1 MKLLEPFQ
9 LGPLTIPNRIVLPA
23 MVTRLSGEDG
33 LINQDITDRYL
44 RFALGEVGL
53 IVMEAMAVHTAK
65 SGPLLRIGEDRFIPG
80 LRELVKKVHDS
91 SPSKILPQIIH
102 FLKIARSGWRQK
114 IEDLSKQDI
123 NDIIVAYG
131 DAAARAREAGFDG
144 VELHMAHAYTLAS
157 FLSARN
163 GRKDE
168 YGGSLENRMR
178 LGSEVV
184 LRVREKVGDDF
195 AIGVRFLAE
204 ECIKRGFTLLDSR
217 EIALRMSQLG
227 VQYISLS
234 AGGKFEDAIHKPG
247 EPLYP
252 YTGYSG
258 DRCMPGDNFP
268 DAHNLYLAS
277 SIKEFLVSHGRATPV
292 VAVGKISTAESAE
305 QILVEGK
312 ADLIGMARALLADPY
327 WVAKV
332 KEGRERDIVQC
343 IYCNVCKA
351 LDENFKKVV
360 CYLWP
365 KGNLQAPLQT
375 EERELPKWQSI
386 NPLAAEVHNGKIK
399 LQWQPARHFRKITGY
414 DVFRSE
420 NKVKFT
426 RVKAVPRL
434 YYEDHQVVGGRTY
447 YYYVQA
453 YDADGN
459 HSYSTNL
466 VEVYLPTA
474 VPLPTELI
482 EKSDTD
488 MTQQIAVR
496 NLTDADARY
505 ASTVRQMMA
514 SQAYRELA
522 AAQLFGHGLKYVPG
536 IKYQKFMTWHI
547 TEEMQHYE
555 MVVRMYSESTG
566 DSVEPVVWERLA
578 QKPVPLVESWFELA
592 MAQFLYDRGGF
603 WQLQEYEHCSFE
615 PYRLIVD
622 KIIKEERGHQG
633 LGEEIAV
640 ELCRSG
646 EYDEIKQE
654 SFNRWLRQGLLSF
667 GRPNS
672 EGSQYAISMGL
683 KKRDAGIVM
692 GDFIE
697 DIKPAMKSAGLQ
709 FPNLSDIGIDAPA
722 GIDLSLN

>member
-1 MKLLEPFQ
+1 MKFLKPFQ
-9 LGPLTIPNRIVLPA
+9 LGSLTIPNRVVLPA

-33 LINQDITDRYL
+33 FVNQDISDRYL

-80 LRELVKKVHDS
+80 LRDLVKKVHDC
-91 SPSKILPQIIH
+91 SPSKIFPQIIH

-114 IEDLSKQDI
+114 IEDLSHDDI
-123 NDIIVAYG
+123 RSIVIAYG

-144 VELHMAHAYTLAS
+144 VELHMAHAYTLSS

-178 LGSEVV
+178 IGSEVV

-195 AIGVRFLAE
+195 PIGVRFLGE
-204 ECIKRGFTLLDSR
+204 ECIKRGYTLLDSR
-217 EIALRMSQLG
+217 EIALRMAQLG
-227 VQYISLS
+227 VQYVSLS

-277 SIKEFLVSHGRATPV
+277 SIKEFLVLHGHKTPV
-292 VAVGKISTAESAE
+292 VAVGKISTADAAE
-305 QILVEGK
+305 EILQNGQ

-327 WVAKV
+327 WVKKV
-332 KEGRERDIVQC
+332 KEGREGDVVHC

-365 KGNLQAPLQT
+365 KGNLQAPLLT
-375 EERELPKWQSI
+375 EERERPKWNSDNALKAI
-386 NPLAAEVHNGKIK
+386 IHNGKIK
-399 LQWQPARHFRKITGY
+399 LEWQGAEHFRKITGY

-447 YYYVQA
+447 HYYVQA

-466 VEVYLPTA
+466 VEAYLPPS
-474 VPLPTELI
+474 VPLPQ
-482 EKSDTD
+482 D
-488 MTQQIAVR
+488 QR
-496 NLTDADARY
+496 N
-505 ASTVRQMMA
+505 
-514 SQAYRELA
+514 
-522 AAQLFGHGLKYVPG
+522 
-536 IKYQKFMTWHI
+536 
-547 TEEMQHYE
+547 
-555 MVVRMYSESTG
+555 
-566 DSVEPVVWERLA
+566 
-578 QKPVPLVESWFELA
+578 
-592 MAQFLYDRGGF
+592 
-603 WQLQEYEHCSFE
+603 
-615 PYRLIVD
+615 
-622 KIIKEERGHQG
+622 
-633 LGEEIAV
+633 
-640 ELCRSG
+640 
-646 EYDEIKQE
+646 
-654 SFNRWLRQGLLSF
+654 
-667 GRPNS
+667 
-672 EGSQYAISMGL
+672 
-683 KKRDAGIVM
+683 
-692 GDFIE
+692 
-697 DIKPAMKSAGLQ
+697 
-709 FPNLSDIGIDAPA
+709 
-722 GIDLSLN
+722 